1 MKIGD
6 SNQALQIDFDTIAKD
21 GEEFIVPAGAIVL
34 DS

>member
-6 SNQALQIDFDTIAKD
+6 SNQALQIDFDTIPKD
-21 GEEFIVPAGAIVL
+21 GEEYIVPAGTIVL